1 MTGFPRH
8 FKFTKAADGAET
20 CRNYNTGKACPN
32 PCVFANVCVSCG
44 GNHRDRDWTGK
55 KVMDKE
61 DWSNLNQSNFLFKTM
76 SLFVSIDQNPTTERV
91 PTIKLPTRPG
101 NMQKLETAKLIR
113 ARRNLTIGHS
123 EHEPTSRRPNG
134 QAHGFI
140 FCSDNK
146 SPTHWIKRHSKEPGS
161 AADVKYK
168 GLILGLQLEKDREL
182 RTDGKNG
189 CKHA

>member
-1 MTGFPRH
+1 MTRVRTEEWRR
-8 FKFTKAADGAET
+8 KEKKIKNKEEEKD
-20 CRNYNTGKACPN
+20 K
-32 PCVFANVCVSCG
+32 S
-44 GNHRDRDWTGK
+44 GNDEQLIPDFSFSN
-55 KVMDKE
+55 DK
-61 DWSNLNQSNFLFKTM
+61 TPIY
-76 SLFVSIDQNPTTERV
+76 SIDQNPTTERV

-113 ARRNLTIGHS
+113 ARRNRTIS
-123 EHEPTSRRPNG
+123 RPEHEPTGRRPNG